1 MAVSDSVRAS
11 PLPFGRSPPPLPPGL
26 GTDLYLNYI
35 RNYKPAVVAERTDLP
50 QTFAPP
56 KAPAKPEFETEST
69 LSASAEESM
78 QEEEWPPLKAPLM
91 IPPTTPMHGTT
102 LLAMTV
108 VLSCPSA
115 PDLLISTPTTAIK

>member
-1 MAVSDSVRAS
+1 MTITLVRAIPVAVRSFSATSASKDSV
-11 PLPFGRSPPPLPPGL
+11 
-26 GTDLYLNYI
+26 TDLYLNYI

-78 QEEEWPPLKAPLM
+78 QEEEWPPLKSPIDDPANYPDAWDYSAGNDGGALL
-91 IPPTTPMHGTT
+91 PQRTRPFDFDSHHGH
-102 LLAMTV
+102 
-108 VLSCPSA
+108 
-115 PDLLISTPTTAIK
+115 